1 MKRIL
6 LFGVLSLGLLAGR
19 SLPGMAEGRM
29 TTMKA
34 TFAAGCFWGVEEEFR
49 NIHGVIATT
58 AGYTGGHLQK
68 PTYEDVCSDKSGHAE
83 AVLVEYDP
91 VVVSYEKLLD
101 TFWKIHDPTQ
111 LNKQGPDLGSQYR
124 SVIYFHSPE
133 QEKAAL
139 QSKEKLQ
146 RSGRYK
152 GKIVT
157 EILPAAGFWPAE
169 EYHQKYLK
177 KKGGKTCHF

>member
-6 LFGVLSLGLLAGR
+6 LFFVLSLGLITGKA
-19 SLPGMAEGRM
+19 LPGSAEVRM
-29 TTMKA
+29 TTAKA

-58 AGYTGGHLQK
+58 VGYTGGHLQK
-68 PTYEDVCSDKSGHAE
+68 PTYQDVCSDKTGHAE

-91 VVVSYEKLLD
+91 AVVSYEKILD
-101 TFWKIHDPTQ
+101 VFWKIHDPTQ

-139 QSKEKLQ
+139 QAKEKLQ
-146 RSGRYK
+146 RSGQYK
-152 GKIVT
+152 SKIMT
-157 EILPAAGFWPAE
+157 AIQPAAEFWPAE
-169 EYHQKYLK
+169 EYHQNYLQ
-177 KKGGKTCHF
+177 KKGRKTCHF